1 MKRLIRILSIVLFFL
16 ISFILFTKSVRAADV
31 GFPFDEF
38 IKQGY
43 SYNSVSEWDYDTMR
57 SEVIFPQ
64 GLVSKTAIKFKGYKK
79 GISSPIYT
87 QVAYASLSAPS
98 GFTDNLGYITYLNTA
113 LDIKN
118 YGDDQFK
125 EEVEVIVD
133 EESYGFTNKASYY
146 VYHDIGTILHKKDND
161 TTVEES
167 IQAQIDVDRNNDYYE
182 NNYDKVEVIK
192 GGNYQALVC
201 KTDTPYSQTDTEDS
215 AGNSIY
221 DEKNKKVYGFNCS
234 EGYKYLYTIYYAVPE
249 LNDYYYE
256 VVLFVEGSYS
266 ANIED
271 KSQGDYQKV
280 IDNYKSIVLNH
291 KNADYPSKFLNLSS
305 LYRIIWEEAVVTSDY
320 TGKIG
325 AGTTQNAEENPGED
339 SGVSVPVAIVIG
351 LAAAG
356 AALVGASGLAGA
368 AGASN
373 SSSNASDED
382 KKKRAYKM
390 YVQKDFGD
398 SIKKGAKE
406 PSIIRARMTEI
417 DELGKEHER
426 NDLTAKI
433 SVSGEDMVIQNVAM
447 SGKYIEA
454 KVSVPKDTT
463 RDRAKITFTFTDEGG
478 TFDNTVIFKLV
489 DGPHIEF
496 ISVGEEEGT
505 HNENCGINAIL
516 GDSFTYEARFMT
528 VDVTTPPT
536 INDIKAKNP
545 SEFDVKFEE
554 TSEHLV
560 YKMILKNNTKA
571 LDKKDVFA
579 KVKEER
585 FEISVNV
592 KDEDK
597 PLQGFV
603 VVSLYPEGI
612 TVDSTERGKKNEV
625 EYIGIKSYEKE
636 EVGELDSN
644 WQPTTIKFSLAII
657 GKDKII
663 IDPKEAKYEFEKIK
677 GAGGL
682 GTKADIE
689 QAIAEKYKYKD
700 SKDNNYAKFE
710 YIFEP
715 NTMLWDPED
724 GSFFMVLLPVTAEYQ
739 EYSYKE
745 EIPLRICG
753 KKVDEVEEW
762 NREYEKVRNRIER
775 FSVPGEK
782 DRNLKKLKE
791 FAIADQYK
799 ASVLELRLMSKD
811 ILRSY
816 MKYWTHEHEK
826 DEYDMRVL
834 EWQVFGLECAKWIGD
849 CAFSFLVSAYAG
861 PLADAIISP
870 AKDFATG
877 AIGELYAA
885 WKYGEKIDINIIER
899 FEFTKSLASAGDN
912 IVGNAIDITSWRKA
926 AATLGGYFVYASIKA
941 YIEKLNEGESDLY
954 GAFVKG
960 FADMTL
966 QTFKAAFSNLFKK
979 WIETSKYFQDTIGP
993 KIQKYVTD
1001 TTIENFQLKYNY
1013 SQQLYGE
1020 LALKGAKEVEIK
1032 VTEALNSVISN
1043 LVGPGA
1049 GYIVDKTLEN
1059 VHTSSGFSV
1068 KNNHLIFTFT
1078 MQAFQSRTYEVT
1090 LDINSILMNVSCP
1103 LFGWLYDMIFGSVPV
1118 SAKTI
1123 DVPKDPP
1130 LPNKD

>member
-1 MKRLIRILSIVLFFL
+1 MKKRIVAC
-16 ISFILFTKSVRAADV
+16 ILFSFLFVVVLTPVTFA
-31 GFPFDEF
+31 FPFDEYSKDNNNLKVTYNYNYDTDNDKTVVGQGLMF
-38 IKQGY
+38 RREIEYTGLKDGLKEYSQKALLTISLPNGYFDDIEKSYKTDPDNYTFGCEESSTWFNEYVTNKVEYAISQNINEVGIYSAERGQTLEEAILKDIDYHYGDYKDGGAGIQHDATVEKDEGNIQKESDGY
-43 SYNSVSEWDYDTMR
+43 SIT
-57 SEVIFPQ
+57 I
-64 GLVSKTAIKFKGYKK
+64 YKK
-79 GISSPIYT
+79 GPTVISSNPNRSEDYDIYDCVYENWIYVRYLT
-87 QVAYASLSAPS
+87 FSELPEIFIKVVYKKGVSKRILIADESNKTPAD
-98 GFTDNLGYITYLNTA
+98 GFSN
-113 LDIKN
+113 
-118 YGDDQFK
+118 GD
-125 EEVEVIVD
+125 
-133 EESYGFTNKASYY
+133 YTSYY
-146 VYHDIGTILHKKDND
+146 
-161 TTVEES
+161 
-167 IQAQIDVDRNNDYYE
+167 Q
-182 NNYDKVEVIK
+182 
-192 GGNYQALVC
+192 QALQ
-201 KTDTPYSQTDTEDS
+201 KYDS
-215 AGNSIY
+215 YA
-221 DEKNKKVYGFNCS
+221 EKNTGDQILNLKTLVKITWG
-234 EGYKYLYTIYYAVPE
+234 EAVS
-249 LNDYYYE
+249 
-256 VVLFVEGSYS
+256 G
-266 ANIED
+266 D
-271 KSQGDYQKV
+271 KEAPGVDTGTT
-280 IDNYKSIVLNH
+280 H
-291 KNADYPSKFLNLSS
+291 NAD
-305 LYRIIWEEAVVTSDY
+305 
-320 TGKIG
+320 
-325 AGTTQNAEENPGED
+325 ENPGED
-339 SGVSVPVAIVIG
+339 SGVSVPVAIVLGIV
-351 LAAAG
+351 AAG
-356 AALVGASGLAGA
+356 AAIAGAS
-368 AGASN
+368 GASN
-373 SSSNASDED
+373 SNSSNASDED

-406 PSIIRARMTEI
+406 PSIIRARMVEI

-454 KVSVPKDTT
+454 TVRVQKDTVG
-463 RDRAKITFTFTDEGG
+463 DKASITFTFTGEGG

-496 ISVGEEEGT
+496 ISVGEDEGT

-516 GDSFTYEARFMT
+516 GDLFTYEACFMT
-528 VDVTTPPT
+528 VDVTTPPMV
-536 INDIKAKNP
+536 NDIKATNS

-579 KVKEER
+579 KLEEKR
-585 FEISVNV
+585 FEINV
-592 KDEDK
+592 TIKDEEK
-597 PLQGFV
+597 PLKAFV
-603 VVSLYPEGI
+603 AVRLYPEGI
-612 TVDSTERGKKNEV
+612 TVDSSERGKKNEV

-644 WQPTTIKFSLAII
+644 WQPTTIKFTLAIK
-657 GKDKII
+657 GKDKVI
-663 IDPKEAKYEFEKIK
+663 IDPKGTKYEFEKIK

-682 GTKADIE
+682 GSKADIE
-689 QAIAEKYKYKD
+689 QAIAEKYKYKER
-700 SKDNNYAKFE
+700 KDNNYEKFE

-724 GSFFMVLLPVTAEYQ
+724 GTFFMTLLPVTAEYQ

-753 KKVDEVEEW
+753 KKVDEIEEW

-782 DRNLKKLKE
+782 ERNLKKLKE

-816 MKYWTHEHEK
+816 MKYWTNEHEK
-826 DEYDMRVL
+826 DEYDMKVL

-877 AIGELYAA
+877 AIGELYSA

-899 FEFTKSLASAGDN
+899 FEFTKSLAAAGDN
-912 IVGNAIDITSWRKA
+912 IVGNAIDITSWKKA

-960 FADMTL
+960 FSNMTL
-966 QTFKAAFSNLFKK
+966 QAFKAAFANLFKK
-979 WIETSKYFQDTIGP
+979 WMETSKYFQDTIAP

-1001 TTIENFQLKYNY
+1001 TTISNFQLQYNN
-1013 SQQLYGE
+1013 SQQLYGD

-1032 VTEALNSVISN
+1032 LTEVLSSLVSN
-1043 LVGPGA
+1043 LVGTGA
-1049 GYIVDKTLEN
+1049 SYVVDKTLEN
-1059 VHTSSGFSV
+1059 VHTSSGFSI

-1078 MQAFQSRTYEVT
+1078 MQAFNSRTYEVT

-1118 SAKTI
+1118 SSRTI

>member
-1 MKRLIRILSIVLFFL
+1 MRLRFILMSIVLG
-16 ISFILFTKSVRAADV
+16 IFICVVPMTIVHADSTDSLPK
-31 GFPFDEF
+31 GFVAPEDMFGYDEERETN
-38 IKQGY
+38 I
-43 SYNSVSEWDYDTMR
+43 DT
-57 SEVIFPQ
+57 VNQ
-64 GLVSKTAIKFKGYKK
+64 L
-79 GISSPIYT
+79 
-87 QVAYASLSAPS
+87 L
-98 GFTDNLGYITYLNTA
+98 
-113 LDIKN
+113 N
-118 YGDDQFK
+118 YGLIDGVYLVFD
-125 EEVEVIVD
+125 
-133 EESYGFTNKASYY
+133 Y
-146 VYHDIGTILHKKDND
+146 VKDND
-161 TTVEES
+161 GYIYGKKQEPDSEYDEISQTMTNTPSPFAITLKQKHAGGITASGTYYKKHTFPEGSMMAGDTREYKNEMTITISNVTFKQNPDITWESYDIYADVKGRLSTTKAYNGTWDEKSKVYDLITPNDGRCYSSYYDYKDDNGNKIFYAAFITRTKE
-167 IQAQIDVDRNNDYYE
+167 VNNSYLTIYFRIAG
-182 NNYDKVEVIK
+182 VLPK
-192 GGNYQALVC
+192 GAKTGAISNALV
-201 KTDTPYSQTDTEDS
+201 
-215 AGNSIY
+215 
-221 DEKNKKVYGFNCS
+221 
-234 EGYKYLYTIYYAVPE
+234 
-249 LNDYYYE
+249 
-256 VVLFVEGSYS
+256 
-266 ANIED
+266 
-271 KSQGDYQKV
+271 
-280 IDNYKSIVLNH
+280 
-291 KNADYPSKFLNLSS
+291 
-305 LYRIIWEEAVVTSDY
+305 
-320 TGKIG
+320 
-325 AGTTQNAEENPGED
+325 TTGED
-339 SGVSVPVAIVIG
+339 GGVSIPVAIVLGIV
-351 LAAAG
+351 AAG
-356 AALVGASGLAGA
+356 AAIAGVAGA
-368 AGASN
+368 GGNN
-373 SSSNASDED
+373 SDVADED
-382 KKKRAYKM
+382 KKKKSYKM

-406 PSIIRARMTEI
+406 PSIIRARMAEI

-433 SVSGEDMVIQNVAM
+433 SVSGENMVIQNVALA
-447 SGKYIEA
+447 GKYIEA

-463 RDRAKITFTFTDEGG
+463 GDRAKITFTFTGEGG

-496 ISVGEEEGT
+496 ISAGEEEGT

-592 KDEDK
+592 KDEEK

-603 VVSLYPEGI
+603 AVMLYPEGI
-612 TVDSTERGKKNEV
+612 TVDSTERGKKNDV
-625 EYIGIKSYEKE
+625 EYIGIQSYEKE

-644 WQPTTIKFSLAII
+644 WQPTTIKFTLAII
-657 GKDKII
+657 GEDKII
-663 IDPKEAKYEFEKIK
+663 IDPKGAKYQFEKIK

-682 GTKADIE
+682 GSKADIE
-689 QAIAEKYKYKD
+689 NAIAEKYKYKE
-700 SKDNNYAKFE
+700 STDNNYEKFQ
-710 YIFEP
+710 YVFEP

-724 GSFFMVLLPVTAEYQ
+724 GTFFMTLLPVTAEYQ

-816 MKYWTHEHEK
+816 MKYWTNEHEK
-826 DEYDMRVL
+826 DEYDMKVL

-912 IVGNAIDITSWRKA
+912 IVGNAIDITSWKKA

-960 FADMTL
+960 FSDMTL
-966 QTFKAAFSNLFKK
+966 QAFKAAFSNLFKK

-1043 LVGPGA
+1043 LVGTGA

-1078 MQAFQSRTYEVT
+1078 MQAFQTRTYEVT

-1130 LPNKD
+1130 LPNKN